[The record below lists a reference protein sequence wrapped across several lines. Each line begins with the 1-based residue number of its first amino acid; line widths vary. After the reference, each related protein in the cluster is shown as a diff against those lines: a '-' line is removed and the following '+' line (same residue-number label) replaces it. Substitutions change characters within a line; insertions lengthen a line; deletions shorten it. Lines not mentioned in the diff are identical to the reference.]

1 MDPIGQKLLQVAKSQ
16 LGYHEHASGYTKYGD
31 WYGKHVGKDP
41 AFTNA
46 PWCDMFLAWAAD
58 KAGVQ
63 DFAGEFASTPDHAVW
78 FQKHHAWGHHPEPGA
93 IVFFAWNG
101 GKSIGDIEHVGIVE
115 SVHGNT
121 LHTIEAN
128 HSDHLGP
135 ATRDVSQVVGYGYPS
150 KVKVKA
156 KPAAPKP
163 VDQTAEQKYVP
174 KHSAPPPS
182 AEALSQKPD
191 ALQGLQTT
199 ATHDSAPPVPD
210 QHAALTG
217 LLAVVVFGT
226 VALALGKSKVR
237 MPMPAPHVRVRK
249 RGKHHRTPVELPADV
264 SVADLEAAEAGT
276 TLMPALSAA
285 AAAMAEDKEFWG
297 KISGLEED
305 VELAFWNTLHSAVS
319 QPDSLESLDA

>member
-1 MDPIGQKLLQVAKSQ
+1 MDPIGQKLLHVAKGE
-16 LGYHEHASGYTKYGD
+16 LGYTEKASGYTKYGD

-41 AFTNA
+41 VFKDA

-63 DFAGEFASTPDHAVW
+63 DWTGEFASTPDHAKW
-78 FQKHHAWGHHPEPGA
+78 FEKHDAWGHHPEPGA
-93 IVFFAWNG
+93 IVFFSWNG

-115 SVHGNT
+115 SVNGHT

-128 HSDHLGP
+128 HNNHLGR

-150 KVKVKA
+150 KVKVKT
-156 KPAAPKP
+156 AP
-163 VDQTAEQKYVP
+163 AEQKYVP

-182 AEALSQKPD
+182 AEALTREPATQHE
-191 ALQGLQTT
+191 LHT
-199 ATHDSAPPVPD
+199 AAQHDSAPPMPD
-210 QHAALTG
+210 QQAALTG

-226 VALALGKSKVR
+226 VALALSKSKVR
-237 MPMPAPHVRVRK
+237 VPMPTPNVRVRK

-264 SVADLEAAEAGT
+264 SVADLDAADAGT
-276 TLMPALSAA
+276 AVMPALSAE

-297 KISGLEED
+297 KITELEED
-305 VELAFWNTLHSAVS
+305 VELAFWNTLHAAVS
-319 QPDSLESLDA
+319 PESTTESLNA